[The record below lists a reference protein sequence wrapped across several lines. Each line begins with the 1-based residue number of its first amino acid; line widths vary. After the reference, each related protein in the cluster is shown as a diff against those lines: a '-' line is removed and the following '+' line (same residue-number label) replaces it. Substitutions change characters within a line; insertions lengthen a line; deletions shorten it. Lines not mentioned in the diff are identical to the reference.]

1 MSQLA
6 TACSSWYVRRPLVL
20 LRCVTESS
28 DDDRTFKQDHRLEC
42 LDNIRQ
48 AFSSASTTLE
58 KLTTQPIQ
66 PANTSTDLWQRAH
79 FWFSQQDSSVL
90 AALTLTAIA
99 LIMSWSSR
107 FGSWSG
113 RFSPFGRSGGSAQV
127 KDSDYSYITSDDLKN
142 AEQREASPTPSGPPR
157 DTDVLVLKSKRI
169 SYPVHFPAYTIERG
183 ELKIGSVR
191 EQAAKKTG
199 ADARRI
205 KLFFRGKNMK
215 EDANSCRTEGL
226 RHNSEI
232 MCVVGDN
239 VPESMSSSDSE
250 AEDASVDG
258 GDVPKRK
265 RNRNK
270 NKKKKS
276 KKSATPSGT
285 PLNDTS
291 RTQSPRP
298 PPAPVT
304 PMDKLNAVNSTLQ
317 TLLPQCVQFLAN
329 PPPEQAKREFEHKR
343 LSETVLAQVLLKL
356 DAVETEG
363 EPEARARR
371 KELVRE
377 AQNVLN
383 SLDDSMKS

>member
-1 MSQLA
+1 MDEVAITTVKLA
-6 TACSSWYVRRPLVL
+6 ASLVGAL
-20 LRCVTESS
+20 
-28 DDDRTFKQDHRLEC
+28 Q
-42 LDNIRQ
+42 DNIRQ

-66 PANTSTDLWQRAH
+66 PADTPTDLWQRAQ

-99 LIMSWSSR
+99 LVMSWSSR

>member
-1 MSQLA
+1 LQ
-6 TACSSWYVRRPLVL
+6 
-20 LRCVTESS
+20 
-28 DDDRTFKQDHRLEC
+28 
-42 LDNIRQ
+42 DNIRQ
-48 AFSSASTTLE
+48 AISTASE
-58 KLTTQPIQ
+58 KLQL
-66 PANTSTDLWQRAH
+66 NTLSPNVVNPPTDLWQRAH
-79 FWFSQQDSSVL
+79 LWFSEQDSSVL
-90 AALTLTAIA
+90 ALIALTTITV
-99 LIMSWSSR
+99 IMSSWSSR

-127 KDSDYSYITSDDLKN
+127 KDSDYSYITQDDLNN
-142 AEQREASPTPSGPPR
+142 AEQADNSPIPSGPPR

-169 SYPVHFPAYTIERG
+169 SYPVHFPAYTIEKG
-183 ELKIGSVR
+183 ELRIKSVR

-199 ADARRI
+199 ADARHI

-215 EDANSCRTEGL
+215 EDGNSCRTEGL

-232 MCVVGDN
+232 MCVVGDA

-250 AEDASVDG
+250 GEEASADG
-258 GDVPKRK
+258 GDAPKRK

-276 KKSATPSGT
+276 KKSAAAQTDS
-285 PLNDTS
+285 S
-291 RTQSPRP
+291 RTESPRP
-298 PPAPVT
+298 APTPVT
-304 PMDKLNAVNSTLQ
+304 AMDKLNAVNSTLQ
-317 TLLPQCVQFLAN
+317 ALLPQCVQFLAN
-329 PPPEQAKREFEHKR
+329 PPTEQAKKDFEHKR

-363 EPEARARR
+363 DPEARARR

-383 SLDDSMKS
+383 SLDEKIKS

>member
-1 MSQLA
+1 MLQLA
-6 TACSSWYVRRPLVL
+6 TLESQLTTQTFGVWHVATITVKLAASSFVDAL
-20 LRCVTESS
+20 
-28 DDDRTFKQDHRLEC
+28 Q
-42 LDNIRQ
+42 DNIRQ
-48 AFSSASTTLE
+48 AISTASE
-58 KLTTQPIQ
+58 KLQLTTQS
-66 PANTSTDLWQRAH
+66 ANVANHPTDLWQRAQL
-79 FWFSQQDSSVL
+79 WFGEQDSSVL
-90 AALTLTAIA
+90 ALIGLTAIA
-99 LIMSWSSR
+99 VIMSSWSSR

-127 KDSDYSYITSDDLKN
+127 KDSDYSYITQDDLNN
-142 AEQREASPTPSGPPR
+142 AEQADTSFIPSGPPR

-169 SYPVHFPAYTIERG
+169 SYPVHFPAYTIEKG
-183 ELKIGSVR
+183 ELKIKSVR

-199 ADARRI
+199 ADARHI

-215 EDANSCRTEGL
+215 EDGNSCRAEGL

-232 MCVVGDN
+232 MCVVGDA

-250 AEDASVDG
+250 GEEASADCG
-258 GDVPKRK
+258 EAPKRK

-276 KKSATPSGT
+276 KKSAASQ
-285 PLNDTS
+285 NDSS
-291 RTQSPRP
+291 RTESPRP
-298 PPAPVT
+298 APTPVT

-317 TLLPQCVQFLAN
+317 ALLPQCVQFLAN
-329 PPPEQAKREFEHKR
+329 PPAEQAKKDFEHKR

-363 EPEARARR
+363 DPEARARR

-383 SLDDSMKS
+383 SLDEKIKS